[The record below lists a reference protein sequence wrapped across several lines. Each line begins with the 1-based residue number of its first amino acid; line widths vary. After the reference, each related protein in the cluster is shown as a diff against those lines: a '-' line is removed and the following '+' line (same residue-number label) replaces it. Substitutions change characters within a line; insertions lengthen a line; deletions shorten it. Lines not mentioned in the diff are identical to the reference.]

1 MALRMALVAFV
12 AAVGFVLA
20 GPATDASAA
29 PPPPDPAAG
38 SPANEPSRWDKLS
51 WSMYGWAHH
60 SLDPNDPYY
69 QVKLPV
75 QHIIKW
81 QFKRATNGGTTF
93 SPKTDGP
100 DIAETFINYYRESR
114 QTVKG
119 LTKQVTKAEKKVR
132 QDEQRVAAAK
142 TPAELEQ
149 AKQQLRKS
157 VRQHKYVSGKLRDVK
172 KAQPETTATQVE
184 RLDKQVRK
192 LEKKI
197 RKLQRRAADPRQT
210 RTTDGLALVKQ
221 QIHDT
226 RTALSQAQAERD
238 RLRGPDDDDGT
249 GGTRAT
255 TTGPKTPS
263 KGPSTSGMKT
273 PKGSVVSSVKPPKTG
288 PKFGLKMPRWGRG
301 QGTGLS
307 ETLGDL
313 AGQAYADHVSSEHE
327 QLLKKAVEDDTLR
340 RAIIDDYHQIEDDTP
355 LDSLGRG
362 FDTSKGFTQGAT
374 RDIGPKLIK
383 HQEMLDTTKAVADRS
398 NADPLY
404 QQARTEC
411 GGYDT
416 CVTERTHELRKQN
429 AKAIADSTK
438 KAKKSNADPLYQQ
451 ARTECGGYDTCV
463 TERTHK
469 LRKQN
474 AKAIADSTK
483 KAKKSNADP
492 LYQQARTEC
501 GGYDTCVTERT
512 AKLRAQKKA
521 TTTTATT
528 RTTYVHKTTTAKTGQ
543 TNQHKTQN
551 AKAIA
556 ESTKKAA
563 KSNADPLYQQAR
575 TECGGYDT
583 CVTERTAKLRA
594 QEKATTTKS
603 TTRTGQHN
611 QSQKKT
617 KTPDYR
623 GKGGVKASA
632 A

>member
-20 GPATDASAA
+20 GPAADVSAA
-29 PPPPDPAAG
+29 SPPPDPAAG
-38 SPANEPSRWDKLS
+38 SPANEPGRWNKLS
-51 WSMYGWAHH
+51 WNLYGWAHH

-100 DIAETFINYYRESR
+100 DIAETLVNYYRESR

-132 QDEQRVAAAK
+132 QGEKRVAAAK

-149 AKQQLRKS
+149 AQQKLRKS
-157 VRQHKYVSGKLRDVK
+157 VRQYKYVSGKLRDVK
-172 KAQPETTATQVE
+172 KAQPESTGTQVK

-197 RKLQRRAADPRQT
+197 RKLERRADPRQT
-210 RTTDGLALVKQ
+210 RTKDGRALVKQ

-226 RTALSQAQAERD
+226 RTALSRAQAERD
-238 RLRGPDDDDGT
+238 RLRGPDDEGDI

-263 KGPSTSGMKT
+263 KGPVTSGIKM
-273 PKGSVVSSVKPPKTG
+273 PKGSVVSSVKPPKSG

-327 QLLKKAVEDDTLR
+327 QLLKKAVEDDTLGK
-340 RAIIDDYHQIEDDTP
+340 AIIDDYHQIEDDTP

-362 FDTSKGFTQGAT
+362 FDTSKGFTQGTT

-404 QQARTEC
+404 QQARREC

-416 CVTERTHELRKQN
+416 CVTERTSKLRTQN
-429 AKAIADSTK
+429 AKAIAASTK
-438 KAKKSNADPLYQQ
+438 KADKSNSDPLYQQ

-463 TERTHK
+463 TERT
-469 LRKQN
+469 
-474 AKAIADSTK
+474 D
-483 KAKKSNADP
+483 
-492 LYQQARTEC
+492 
-501 GGYDTCVTERT
+501 
-512 AKLRAQKKA
+512 
-521 TTTTATT
+521 
-528 RTTYVHKTTTAKTGQ
+528 
-543 TNQHKTQN
+543 
-551 AKAIA
+551 
-556 ESTKKAA
+556 
-563 KSNADPLYQQAR
+563 
-575 TECGGYDT
+575 
-583 CVTERTAKLRA
+583 
-594 QEKATTTKS
+594 
-603 TTRTGQHN
+603 
-611 QSQKKT
+611 
-617 KTPDYR
+617 
-623 GKGGVKASA
+623 
-632 A
+632 

>member
-1 MALRMALVAFV
+1 
-12 AAVGFVLA
+12 
-20 GPATDASAA
+20 
-29 PPPPDPAAG
+29 
-38 SPANEPSRWDKLS
+38 
-51 WSMYGWAHH
+51 
-60 SLDPNDPYY
+60 
-69 QVKLPV
+69 
-75 QHIIKW
+75 
-81 QFKRATNGGTTF
+81 
-93 SPKTDGP
+93 
-100 DIAETFINYYRESR
+100 
-114 QTVKG
+114 
-119 LTKQVTKAEKKVR
+119 
-132 QDEQRVAAAK
+132 
-142 TPAELEQ
+142 
-149 AKQQLRKS
+149 
-157 VRQHKYVSGKLRDVK
+157 
-172 KAQPETTATQVE
+172 
-184 RLDKQVRK
+184 
-192 LEKKI
+192 
-197 RKLQRRAADPRQT
+197 
-210 RTTDGLALVKQ
+210 
-221 QIHDT
+221 
-226 RTALSQAQAERD
+226 
-238 RLRGPDDDDGT
+238 
-249 GGTRAT
+249 
-255 TTGPKTPS
+255 
-263 KGPSTSGMKT
+263 
-273 PKGSVVSSVKPPKTG
+273 
-288 PKFGLKMPRWGRG
+288 
-301 QGTGLS
+301 S

-327 QLLKKAVEDDTLR
+327 QLLKKAVEDDALR

-374 RDIGPKLIK
+374 RDIGPKLIE

-404 QQARTEC
+404 QQARIEC

-416 CVTERTHELRKQN
+416 CVTERT
-429 AKAIADSTK
+429 A
-438 KAKKSNADPLYQQ
+438 
-451 ARTECGGYDTCV
+451 
-463 TERTHK
+463 K

-483 KAKKSNADP
+483 KAKKSNTDP

-512 AKLRAQKKA
+512 AKLRAQEKA
-521 TTTTATT
+521 TTTKSTT
-528 RTTYVHKTTTAKTGQ
+528 RTTDVHKTTTAKTSQ

-551 AKAIA
+551 AKAIT

-563 KSNADPLYQQAR
+563 RSNADPLYQQAR

-623 GKGGVKASA
+623 GKGGVRASA